1 MILILSIVS
10 WILRIWEYVIFAWVL
25 MSWLPGAQQSSLGQ
39 LLGRLAGVIVDPIR
53 KIMPRTGMLDF
64 SPLVALLLLQ
74 AAQMGLVAVSQV
86 FY

>member
-1 MILILSIVS
+1 MILILSIVN
-10 WILRIWEYVIFAWVL
+10 WVLRIWEYVIFAWVL

-39 LLGRLAGVIVDPIR
+39 FLGKISSVIVDPIR
-53 KIMPRTGMLDF
+53 KIMPRIGMLDF